1 MYALVEKIP
10 ISLKYK
16 EDEKSMYHHHKVL
29 ATFPDHET
37 AYISQRVWGEKLNW
51 YNPDVLDIK
60 EVPKNTPVGTT
71 LTLYGLWKAQA
82 EINKGYGSAGTF
94 HPYQKTTSLNG
105 DTLKARFIKE
115 GKNLLCEDYEIVPE
129 KNIVLVYHRIYQDE
143 TKDYSRSLVAKID
156 GYPSVKGIH
165 RAKREVQYLLDE
177 PEEREIRI
185 AKGLIPVIT
194 PEGIVLSRTVRP
206 EVPFMECST

>member
-1 MYALVEKIP
+1 MYALTQKIP
-10 ISLKYK
+10 KNFNDYGNK
-16 EDEKSMYHHHKVL
+16 GEYYHHKVL
-29 ATFPDHET
+29 AVFPEYET
-37 AYISQRVWGEKLNW
+37 AITSKKIWSNTLRW
-51 YNPDVLDIK
+51 YAPEVLDVK
-60 EVPKNTPVGTT
+60 EVSRDTQVGTT

-82 EINKGYGSAGTF
+82 EIDKGYGSAGTF
-94 HPYQKTTSLNG
+94 RPYPKTTSLNG

-115 GKNLLCEDYEIVPE
+115 GKNLLCEEYEIVPE
-129 KNIVLVYHRIYQDE
+129 KNIVLVYHRVYQDE
-143 TKDYSRSLVAKID
+143 TKDYSRSLVAKVD

-194 PEGIVLSRTVRP
+194 PEGIVLSRTFRP
-206 EVPFMECST
+206 EIPLMECSA